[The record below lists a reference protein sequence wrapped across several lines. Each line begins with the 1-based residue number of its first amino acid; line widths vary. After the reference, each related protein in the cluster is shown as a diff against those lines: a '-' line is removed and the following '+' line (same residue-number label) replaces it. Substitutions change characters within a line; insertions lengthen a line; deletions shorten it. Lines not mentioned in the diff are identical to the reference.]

1 MIRDELLAS
10 IKDTLLRMGTELDD
24 GKNGAC
30 SLLVSRLEQETAELI
45 TLYEALR
52 TDYESE
58 LAVRRD
64 LETELAERKMF
75 LESIFNNFDLAVF
88 IMRVT
93 SEEAFIFESI
103 NPTHEKLTGLRNDAI
118 AGKQASEFLPA
129 ELAEAVERNYRRCLE
144 KAATIEYEEMI
155 PFEGRETWWMT
166 RLTPLMD
173 DDGRV
178 ERIIGSST
186 HISRLKRAEQ
196 TASSYASF
204 IATLMDT
211 LPVPVFYKDR
221 NLKYI
226 GCNRAFE
233 QFLGRDKMQII
244 GKSVY
249 ELSPGEFAEEYDRQD
264 RELLESRATQRYQSR
279 VANADGLVREVVF
292 TKEVFYDADGNVS
305 GIVGTIADITERI
318 AAEEILKDLSLK
330 DELTGLYN
338 RRGINQILPAEFSRS
353 VSAGLPITIVMIDID
368 HFKKYNDRYGHQAGD
383 RCLHDVA
390 AAIQSSLVRTDDRA
404 GRYGGEEFIVILSN
418 TDQDGA
424 MVVANRIKAAVARLA
439 IPHENNA
446 AAPIVTVS
454 IGYSVRRPLPGDNA
468 DSLVHEADRWLY
480 EAKHHG
486 RNRIEGCC
494 REL

>member
-1 MIRDELLAS
+1 
-10 IKDTLLRMGTELDD
+10 
-24 GKNGAC
+24 
-30 SLLVSRLEQETAELI
+30 
-45 TLYEALR
+45 
-52 TDYESE
+52 
-58 LAVRRD
+58 
-64 LETELAERKMF
+64 
-75 LESIFNNFDLAVF
+75 
-88 IMRVT
+88 
-93 SEEAFIFESI
+93 
-103 NPTHEKLTGLRNDAI
+103 
-118 AGKQASEFLPA
+118 
-129 ELAEAVERNYRRCLE
+129 
-144 KAATIEYEEMI
+144 MI

-166 RLTPLMD
+166 RLTPLMN

-178 ERIIGSST
+178 ERIMALPLSALARQ
-186 HISRLKRAEQ
+186 SRP
-196 TASSYASF
+196 ASSYASF

-233 QFLGRDKMQII
+233 QFLGGDKMQII

-249 ELSPGEFAEEYDRQD
+249 ELSR
-264 RELLESRATQRYQSR
+264 REGCRGVRPTGSRASGGRTTQRYQSR
-279 VANADGLVREVVF
+279 VANADGLVRDVVF

-338 RRGINQILPAEFSRS
+338 RRINRS
-353 VSAGLPITIVMIDID
+353 PPRNSPLRERRAADHIVMIDID

-439 IPHENNA
+439 IPHENGA

-468 DSLVHEADRWLY
+468 DSLVHE
-480 EAKHHG
+480 G
-486 RNRIEGCC
+486 
-494 REL
+494 